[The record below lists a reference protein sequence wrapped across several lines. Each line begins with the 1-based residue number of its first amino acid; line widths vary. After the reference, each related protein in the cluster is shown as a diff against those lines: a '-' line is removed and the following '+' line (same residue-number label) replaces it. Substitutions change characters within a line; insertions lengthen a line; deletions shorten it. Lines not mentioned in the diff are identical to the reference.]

1 MAARLVAEGVN
12 GLLIGDIGEESA
24 ASLARELST
33 GRSSTV
39 LSQRVDVTDLESVD
53 ALVARGMAEF
63 GGIDVMINNAGVLTP
78 PARLHRIDSDD
89 FRRIMDVNLLGTFH
103 GMRAAIPVM
112 RDRGGSIINT
122 ASVGALRFF
131 PYASAYCASKAA
143 VAQMSVVAAQEY
155 AEEGI
160 RVNCVCPGV
169 FMSGIHD
176 PTPEEAIETMTA
188 KHAMKRFG
196 EADEMTGAF
205 VYLASDN
212 STFVTGTTLV
222 VDGGYSC

>member
-1 MAARLVAEGVN
+1 VAARLVAEGVN

-122 ASVGALRFF
+122 G
-131 PYASAYCASKAA
+131 
-143 VAQMSVVAAQEY
+143 
-155 AEEGI
+155 
-160 RVNCVCPGV
+160 VCP
-169 FMSGIHD
+169 
-176 PTPEEAIETMTA
+176 
-188 KHAMKRFG
+188 RFG
-196 EADEMTGAF
+196 
-205 VYLASDN
+205 
-212 STFVTGTTLV
+212 
-222 VDGGYSC
+222 